1 MEALAIITL
10 VIMAAGGITAW
21 FLDDHVLSR
30 LRAAHPEIWQALG
43 PPNKVFDDWG
53 MAYTHAVE
61 EFCRRSDFRSQCSA
75 DVVKLAAFVRMYHR
89 IYAVIGVTGLA
100 LLGFLFWRMT

>member
-1 MEALAIITL
+1 MEALAIIAFA
-10 VIMAAGGITAW
+10 VMVAGGVIAW

-61 EFCRRSDFRSQCSA
+61 EFCRRPDFQSQCDAS
-75 DVVKLAAFVRMYHR
+75 VVKLAAFVRVYHR
-89 IYAVIGVTGLA
+89 VYAVIGVSGLA
-100 LLGFLFWRMT
+100 ILGFAVWKMT

>member
-1 MEALAIITL
+1 MNALAVITL
-10 VIMAAGGITAW
+10 ILILAGGVLWW

-30 LRAAHPEIWQALG
+30 LRASHPEVWQALG

-53 MAYTHAVE
+53 MAYSHAVE

-75 DVVKLAAFVRMYHR
+75 DVVKLATFVRMYHR
-89 IYAVIGVTGLA
+89 VYGVGAVTGLA
-100 LLGFLFWRMT
+100 VLGFIVWRTT